1 MEQES
6 ATLTPPTQQGDASGG
21 SSPGQLP
28 AEPIT
33 ERKLSDVTSGL
44 IQTLEEKE
52 EPEEGPPASVAANWV
67 CGSQETNEKLT
78 GESARNEH
86 NNTIYIY
93 YSVPFQVSKPQ
104 LFWLQDHF
112 FKMVRNRFDSGLPI
126 RVESMQQW
134 TPVSLQALHPKG
146 NWRKERWRQ
155 KRSTNRVNNIHWEI
169 ALRQKGGEWKHAC
182 FLWRQAT
189 RPCHH
194 LIMIMKI

>member
-67 CGSQETNEKLT
+67 CGRQETNEELT

-86 NNTIYIY
+86 NNTIYLY

-104 LFWLQDHF
+104 LFWLQGHF
-112 FKMVRNRFDSGLPI
+112 FKMVRNRFGGLPI
-126 RVESMQQW
+126 TVELIQQW

-146 NWRKERWRQ
+146 NWRKDRWRR
-155 KRSTNRVNNIHWEI
+155 KRSTNRVNYIHRET
-169 ALRQKGGEWKHAC
+169 ALRQKRGEWKHAC
-182 FLWRQAT
+182 FLWDKQLN
-189 RPCHH
+189 PV
-194 LIMIMKI
+194 II